1 MIRVQPAGAVT
12 SIDPSVQEA
21 PGRERVSTHSRRLEP
36 SDPDRIEL
44 EDLQPRT
51 SSPGAASTDV
61 ETGHLTFHGGKVLR
75 SPDVT
80 PVYVGA
86 YWQTQAGK
94 QDRARNDAAMAALV
108 RDPGQTGI
116 WKEYGSGPGTTSPS
130 RILPS
135 VSRSDFSKEDVET
148 LVKAQIRSGAF
159 DTSDPER
166 IFTLVLPPGVRLHD
180 GEATSDSGLGGF
192 HGNVTGNDRRP
203 VYYAVVVY
211 SQRTSSGA
219 NGIDFTG
226 KPIDNV
232 TITESHEITE
242 AVTDPD
248 VGLAIESGDPRLLG
262 WYDDTTPVR
271 RRDGTAVLDG
281 MGRPMRGKGEIGDI
295 PVLNAELEGDTT
307 LKTVWGRRDG
317 FAFQT
322 EWSNRDGKAELE
334 PADPFMPPVSIF
346 PGLVRHSSGHSLG
359 DLPHV
364 DREEVRV
371 CARARRR
378 CHARGLWF

>member
-1 MIRVQPAGAVT
+1 MSRVQPAGAVT
-12 SIDPSVQEA
+12 PIDPSVQEA
-21 PGRERVSTHSRRLEP
+21 SGKEPVSTHSRRFELV
-36 SDPDRIEL
+36 DPDCIEL
-44 EDLQPRT
+44 ENLEPRA
-51 SSPGAASTDV
+51 PLPHLGPTDV

-80 PVYVGA
+80 PVYVGP
-86 YWQTQAGK
+86 YWQTLEGTRN
-94 QDRARNDAAMAALV
+94 RARNDAAMAALV
-108 RDPGQTGI
+108 KDPGQTGL

-130 RILPS
+130 RVLPG
-135 VSRSDFSKEDVET
+135 VTRRDFSKEDVEA
-148 LVKAQIRSGAF
+148 LVQAQIRGGAL

-166 IFTLVLPPGVRLHD
+166 ILTLVLPPGAKLHD
-180 GEATSDSGLGGF
+180 GEASSDSGLGGF
-192 HGNVTGNDRRP
+192 HGNVTGNDGRP

-211 SQRTSSGA
+211 SQRTASGV

-248 VGLAIESGDPRLLG
+248 VGLAIERGDPRFLG
-262 WYDDTTPVR
+262 WYDDTTPIR
-271 RRDGTAVLDG
+271 RRDGTAVLDA

-295 PVLNAELEGDTT
+295 PVLNAELEGDTA
-307 LKTVWGRRDG
+307 LKTVWGHRDG

-334 PADPFMPPVSIF
+334 PAKQ
-346 PGLVRHSSGHSLG
+346 
-359 DLPHV
+359 
-364 DREEVRV
+364 
-371 CARARRR
+371 
-378 CHARGLWF
+378 